1 MLYVPNVV
9 AEYGN
14 IRTIAGVAPRHN
26 AVTPSFFTIFF
37 VVSKPFW
44 NVNFPPSD
52 WIWNSSFTLSI
63 GAVENLDNAPAHA
76 PAPNRSIV
84 VGSLLKISFL
94 CCTSSSF
101 GGFLRTKRRNIFFF
115 LVAFCYLFFTTLLWI
130 ITFPS
135 PSSSSTHKNM
145 TITTNNMDVVI
156 ELMRVSCSI
165 YFFATLCLLSLSFSQ
180 SVEWCSSREEE
191 SDYLEEKLKQNKFRV
206 WNYFSPPRRLE
217 KKTAHTTLHIKFCSL
232 LYLSCATISS

>member
-115 LVAFCYLFFTTLLWI
+115 SRSV
-130 ITFPS
+130 
-135 PSSSSTHKNM
+135 
-145 TITTNNMDVVI
+145 
-156 ELMRVSCSI
+156 
-165 YFFATLCLLSLSFSQ
+165 LLSLLHHAAMNNNVSLTVVIINAQ
-180 SVEWCSSREEE
+180 EY
-191 SDYLEEKLKQNKFRV
+191 DY
-206 WNYFSPPRRLE
+206 Y
-217 KKTAHTTLHIKFCSL
+217 
-232 LYLSCATISS
+232 Y